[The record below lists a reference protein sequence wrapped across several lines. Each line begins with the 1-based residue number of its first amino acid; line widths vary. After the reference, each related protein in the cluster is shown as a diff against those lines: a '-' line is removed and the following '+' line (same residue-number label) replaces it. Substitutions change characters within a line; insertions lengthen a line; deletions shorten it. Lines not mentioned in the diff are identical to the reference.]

1 MQAISIKKDTIRL
14 LRFPFSLFLAP
25 VYLFA
30 ISQVPAVSWPHAILV
45 FVILHLLVY
54 PASNGYN
61 SYMDRDTS
69 SIGGLKTPPPPPREL
84 YGVTLVMDALA
95 VLILTAVHVQGA
107 IFTALYI
114 LASRAYSARSV
125 RLKKQPWIGFITVSM
140 FQGACVFLIVY
151 LVASLRPLSEALNF
165 TTLWCMLISSLIIGA
180 SYPLTQIYQHEEDRR
195 NGDLTLSLRLGYK
208 GTFLFSGILFLLA
221 ATMLFYYFDLSGT
234 GFLFVLFLLFTIPVV
249 FYFLRWFLSVRQN
262 TRHADFAHTMRMNT
276 VSAVC
281 MGAYFLTI
289 IILKQISV

>member
-114 LASRAYSARSV
+114 LASRPTARGLFALKSSRGLGSSRSACFRG
-125 RLKKQPWIGFITVSM
+125 P
-140 FQGACVFLIVY
+140 VY
-151 LVASLRPLSEALNF
+151 
-165 TTLWCMLISSLIIGA
+165 
-180 SYPLTQIYQHEEDRR
+180 
-195 NGDLTLSLRLGYK
+195 
-208 GTFLFSGILFLLA
+208 FS
-221 ATMLFYYFDLSGT
+221 
-234 GFLFVLFLLFTIPVV
+234 
-249 FYFLRWFLSVRQN
+249 
-262 TRHADFAHTMRMNT
+262 
-276 VSAVC
+276 
-281 MGAYFLTI
+281 
-289 IILKQISV
+289 